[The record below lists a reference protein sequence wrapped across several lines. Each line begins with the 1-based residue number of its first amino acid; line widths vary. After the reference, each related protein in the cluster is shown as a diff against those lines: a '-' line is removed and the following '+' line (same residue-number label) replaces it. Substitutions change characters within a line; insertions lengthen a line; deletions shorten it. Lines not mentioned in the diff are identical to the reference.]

1 MIRSNYVRSTCS
13 CIMSLQARIPMSF
26 SLVGYFFFQST
37 SLFFGCLREEKCDVI
52 LSWYSGSQQ
61 PFFVKMTIC
70 SVERWK
76 NSMGYRFVPEWNHA
90 LKSHTCHSSSFFL
103 TYLQDHDL
111 LRSRYFDTMATQRND
126 FSTLLGYLFF
136 DYILILQAVSLGR
149 RKYEMWR
156 SGQRAIYILTW
167 AWITAYCLTIS
178 A

>member
-90 LKSHTCHSSSFFL
+90 LKSHTRHSSSFFL

-126 FSTLLGYLFF
+126 FSTLLGYLSF

-149 RKYEMWR
+149 RKYEKWR
-156 SGQRAIYILTW
+156 SAQRAIYI
-167 AWITAYCLTIS
+167 
-178 A
+178 

>member
-13 CIMSLQARIPMSF
+13 CIMSLQARILMSS

-76 NSMGYRFVPEWNHA
+76 NSMGYRFVPVWNHA

-149 RKYEMWR
+149 RKYEKWR
-156 SGQRAIYILTW
+156 SAQRAIYIQREHE
-167 AWITAYCLTIS
+167 
-178 A
+178 